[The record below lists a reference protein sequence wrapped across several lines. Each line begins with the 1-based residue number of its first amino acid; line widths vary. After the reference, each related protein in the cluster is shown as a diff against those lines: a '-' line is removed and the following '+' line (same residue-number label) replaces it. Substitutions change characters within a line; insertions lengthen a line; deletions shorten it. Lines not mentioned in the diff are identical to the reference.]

1 MCVLIFYLKEI
12 LKMKDQ
18 IFSLLAIMSRKN
30 GLPEK

>member
-1 MCVLIFYLKEI
+1 VLINFLPERKI